1 VPVGITVEGANIL
14 TQNLIIFGQG
24 AIRCHPYLLDEML
37 ALEEPDEAKALDA
50 FDRAFWGHVGHSV
63 ANAGR
68 AWARAWT
75 GARTGRVPDAGPVT
89 RHYRRLSRYA
99 AALALVSDIALLTL
113 GGGLKRRE
121 MISARLGDILSEL
134 YLLSAVLKRFED
146 EGRQAADLPLVEWCM
161 EVGWDT
167 IEQRLDEVLRN
178 LPSRP
183 WAGLA
188 RFLVLPAG
196 PKHAGPDDALIRR
209 CADFL
214 FEPSETRDR
223 LVSGVHCGRLG
234 GGIGDLED
242 AFALVVEVTPLRAR
256 MKEAGIDDIDTARE
270 RGVLGPEEAE
280 RLHAAKAAVDRVVAV
295 DDFAAEELS
304 PRAAARET
312 DAATAEPAT
321 TDRRSARRKEAV
333 S

>member
-1 VPVGITVEGANIL
+1 MDVHRRQGHLPRAAATSSAAPTSSCRWGITVEGANIL
-14 TQNLIIFGQG
+14 TRSLIIFGQG
-24 AIRCHPYLLDEML
+24 AIRCHPYVLDEMRR
-37 ALEEPDEAKALDA
+37 ART
-50 FDRAFWGHVGHSV
+50 DRA
-63 ANAGR
+63 R
-68 AWARAWT
+68 
-75 GARTGRVPDAGPVT
+75 
-89 RHYRRLSRYA
+89 
-99 AALALVSDIALLTL
+99 
-113 GGGLKRRE
+113 
-121 MISARLGDILSEL
+121 
-134 YLLSAVLKRFED
+134 
-146 EGRQAADLPLVEWCM
+146 M